1 MHQKAAIAKSEGLN
15 GTDTCE
21 PYLRKKPVAV
31 LQKCVHLLELFIT
44 SEVGLLTEMNF
55 VLRRH
60 RLYMIVV
67 GITVNKFSKNSFTYS
82 HF

>member
-1 MHQKAAIAKSEGLN
+1 M
-15 GTDTCE
+15 
-21 PYLRKKPVAV
+21 
-31 LQKCVHLLELFIT
+31 HLLELFIT
-44 SEVGLLTEMNF
+44 SEVVLLTEMNF

-67 GITVNKFSKNSFTYS
+67 GITINKFSKNSFTYS